1 MNISGQRE
9 VLQLLYDGKDAN
21 KVYDRISS
29 NIESMRSS
37 ISRISL
43 ILEELSNFS
52 SIENINYLK
61 NSRAFNIETELKKR
75 LDAEQI
81 PA

>member
-29 NIESMRSS
+29 TIESMRSS